1 MAALF
6 DNGRIVA
13 LIALLVLV
21 EGTALVIYARATG
34 HGLKPTDIALM
45 LLPGLFLLLALREAL
60 VGEDWTRIAMLLAL
74 ALVAHL
80 GDLWRRMRVS

>member
-6 DNGRIVA
+6 ANGRIVA
-13 LIALLVLV
+13 LIALLMLV
-21 EGTALVIYARATG
+21 EGIALVVYERATG
-34 HGLKPTDIALM
+34 RGLKPSDIVLM
-45 LLPGLFLLLALREAL
+45 LLPGLFLLLALRAAL
-60 VGEDWTRIAMLLAL
+60 VGEAWTRIAMLLAL